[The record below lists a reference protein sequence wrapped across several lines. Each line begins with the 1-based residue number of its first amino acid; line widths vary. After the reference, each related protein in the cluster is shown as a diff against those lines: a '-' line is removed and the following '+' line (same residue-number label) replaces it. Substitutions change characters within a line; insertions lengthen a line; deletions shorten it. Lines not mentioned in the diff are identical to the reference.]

1 MLTKFIHDTANDEN
15 EQSPNYV
22 YILFETT
29 ALTLGFMRSNPAEM
43 TKLQGSL
50 STSLNFI
57 IEHNKADLMGYAFQ
71 IYALFVASS
80 AENTPIFQA
89 LTTSILQ
96 NKDNWGKEMKYL
108 IPSLG

>member
-1 MLTKFIHDTANDEN
+1 MTKFIHDAAKEEN

-29 ALTLGFMRSNPAEM
+29 ALTLKFMRSSPVEM
-43 TKLQGSL
+43 GKLQTNL
-50 STSLNFI
+50 SNSLNFI

-80 AENTPIFQA
+80 SENTQIFQA

-96 NKDNWGKEMKYL
+96 NKDNWSKEMKYL